1 MNTIAHQSFKRL
13 ASNVSIN
20 KRKYRS
26 ALGARLAPKS
36 RSLPA
41 SLPSLAIAPRRPFS
55 SGIKDTNKIR
65 ERAAIGPYIDDVYQP
80 FTWKAAALFLG
91 TGAGLLLYFK
101 HEKQRVIQLR
111 EEQEKQTAKS
121 VGKPKIGGP
130 FTLTD
135 CSTKE
140 KLSNTDFGGRYYM
153 VYFGFTNCPDICPDE
168 LDKMAD
174 VIDKVAT
181 DPELGNILTPVFIT
195 CDPKRDTPEIVHEYI
210 QDFHPEM
217 VGLTGT
223 QEEITKVAK
232 SFRVYVSSP
241 PNVKEGEDYL
251 VDHSIFFYLMDPEGK
266 FVDCYAKDATADEV
280 ASSFKKYA
288 LEYKKEG
295 GKVVPVPRKKSQ
307 ETL

>member
-1 MNTIAHQSFKRL
+1 MAHQSFKRL
-13 ASNVSIN
+13 AFN
-20 KRKYRS
+20 YRT
-26 ALGARLAPKS
+26 ALGARLAPKP

-65 ERAAIGPYIDDVYQP
+65 ERAAIGP

-111 EEQEKQTAKS
+111 EEQEKHTAKS

-140 KLSNTDFGGRYYM
+140 KISNTDFAGRYYM

-217 VGLTGT
+217 IGLTGT

-280 ASSFKKYA
+280 ASSFKNYA

-295 GKVVPVPRKKSQ
+295 GKVVAVPRKKSQ
-307 ETL
+307 ET